1 MRVFSVIKKIR
12 SMALRV
18 GRQQD
23 ACPHYSLQRDQPSRV
38 GKRLYLMP
46 TLLFV
51 LLCFTFAG
59 SCLAAESTAD
69 IAVSDATK
77 EQYRQMVLGDRGQE
91 VDPEYV
97 IGYRDI
103 LYVEIYGEGSMAVV
117 GGGGAS
123 AVAGQMADGQDA
135 VRGRGAGAEVGTDGR
150 VALRHIGD
158 VYVVGMTMTQLA
170 DYLKKLYSA
179 LYGDPILITSLV
191 QSNSRQYTVM
201 GQINNPGLYHLD
213 YPITI
218 VKAVARAGGFSEWSK
233 SRVTVI
239 RQANEL
245 IPGADAGQSAQTG
258 KRYQFNYN
266 DFLKGRGFEN
276 NILLEPGDVVV
287 VQ

>member
-1 MRVFSVIKKIR
+1 MRAFSAIKKIR
-12 SMALRV
+12 FMALV
-18 GRQQD
+18 
-23 ACPHYSLQRDQPSRV
+23 
-38 GKRLYLMP
+38 
-46 TLLFV
+46 F
-51 LLCFTFAG
+51 LCLIFAWT
-59 SCLAAESTAD
+59 CQAAESTMDAV
-69 IAVSDATK
+69 VSDAEK

-103 LYVEIYGEGSMAVV
+103 LYVEIFGEGSMAVV
-117 GGGGAS
+117 GGGGAPT
-123 AVAGQMADGQDA
+123 VAGQMADGQDA
-135 VRGRGAGAEVGTDGR
+135 VRGRGTGAEVGTDGR
-150 VALRHIGD
+150 VSLRHLGD

-179 LYGDPILITSLV
+179 LYADPMVITSLV

-201 GQINNPGLYHLD
+201 GQVNNPGVYHLD

-218 VKAVARAGGFSEWSK
+218 VKAVARAGGFGEWSK

-245 IPGADAGQSAQTG
+245 VPGADAGQSVQAGQ
-258 KRYQFNYN
+258 RYQFNYN
-266 DFLKGRGFEN
+266 DFLRGRGLEN

-287 VQ
+287 VH